1 MELEVLMKHMFSGT
15 LNQLQRIGAAL
26 MLPIAVLPVA
36 ALLLRFGSADLLDI
50 PFVKASGGAVFGG
63 LPILFAVGIAVGLAK
78 DHNGTAGVA
87 GVIAHLII
95 LEGAKTITPDLKMG
109 VLSGI
114 IAGIM
119 AGSLYNQFKDT
130 KLPDWLGFFGGK
142 RFVPIVTALCSILMA
157 FIVGHGFPAIGALIN
172 SIGMWMIESGEPG
185 LFVYGAMNR
194 LLIPFGL
201 HHILNSI
208 VRFMFGSYTDE
219 SGAEIIGDQL
229 RFFAGD
235 PEAGAFMTGC
245 FVVMMFGLPAVCL
258 AFYATAKKERRK
270 ALVGMLVSISLT
282 SFLTGITEPI
292 EFLFMFTAPILFAIH
307 AILMGMSYVITD
319 MLNIKHGFGFSGG
332 FIDYVL
338 NWGLATNPIRII
350 PLGLAYFA
358 IYFVTFTAAIKYF
371 NLKTPGRED
380 DEVEERIDA
389 SDNELAGAYYDAVGG
404 YTNIQ
409 NINCCMTRLR
419 LTLEDSDMVDEAM
432 CKRLGASG
440 VIRPTPTTIQI
451 IVGTSAEMIAED
463 MRKKHTLEAEKE
475 AQSLKSATT

>member
-1 MELEVLMKHMFSGT
+1 MKQLLSSI
-15 LNQLQRIGAAL
+15 LNQLQRVGGAL

-36 ALLLRFGSADLLDI
+36 ALLLRFGSADLLDL
-50 PFVKASGGAVFGG
+50 PFVKASGGAIFGG
-63 LPILFAVGIAVGLAK
+63 LPLLFAVGIAVGLAK

-119 AGSLYNQFKDT
+119 AGYLYNNFKDT

-142 RFVPIVTALCSILMA
+142 RFVPVVTALCSIFMA
-157 FIVGHGFPAIGALIN
+157 FIVGHGFPAIGAAIN
-172 SIGMWMIESGEPG
+172 DIGMWMIQSGEPG

-245 FVVMMFGLPAVCL
+245 YVVMMFGLPAVCL
-258 AFYATAKKERRK
+258 AFYVTAKKERRP
-270 ALVGMLVSISLT
+270 ALVGMLVSIALT
-282 SFLTGITEPI
+282 SFLTGITEPV
-292 EFLFMFTAPILFAIH
+292 EFLFMFTAPILFALH
-307 AILMGMSYVITD
+307 AIFMGASYVISD
-319 MLNIKHGFGFSGG
+319 WLNIKHGFGFSGG

-358 IYFVTFTAAIKYF
+358 MYFVTFTAAIKYF
-371 NLKTPGRED
+371 NLKTPGRD
-380 DEVEERIDA
+380 DEEEEVVA
-389 SDNELAGAYYDAVGG
+389 STTDTSGLAAAYYDAVGG
-404 YTNIQ
+404 YDNIT

-419 LTLEDSDMVDEAM
+419 LTVTDSSAIEDSV
-432 CKRLGASG
+432 CKKLGAAG

-451 IVGTSAEMIAED
+451 IVGTSAEAIAGD
-463 MRKKHTLEAEKE
+463 MNAIHKEKALVE
-475 AQSLKSATT
+475 QKQFESAKA

>member
-1 MELEVLMKHMFSGT
+1 MKQILSGI
-15 LNQLQRIGAAL
+15 LNQLQRIGASL

-36 ALLLRFGSADLLDI
+36 ALLLRFGSPDLLDL
-50 PFVKASGGAVFGG
+50 PFVKASGGAIFGG
-63 LPILFAVGIAVGLAK
+63 LPMLFAVGIAVGLAK

-114 IAGIM
+114 IAGLM
-119 AGSLYNQFKDT
+119 AGYLYNNFKDT

-142 RFVPIVTALCSILMA
+142 RFVPIVTALCSIVMA
-157 FIVGHGFPAIGALIN
+157 FIVGHGFPAIGAMIN
-172 SIGMWMIESGEPG
+172 NFGMWMIESGEPG

-208 VRFMFGSYTDE
+208 VRFMFGSYTDP
-219 SGAEIIGDQL
+219 SGTEIIGDQL

-245 FVVMMFGLPAVCL
+245 YVVMMFGLPAVCL
-258 AFYATAKKERRK
+258 AFYTTAKKERRK

-292 EFLFMFTAPILFAIH
+292 EFLFMFTAPILFALH
-307 AILMGMSYVITD
+307 AILMGMSYVISD
-319 MLNIKHGFGFSGG
+319 LLNIKHGFGFSGG

-338 NWGLATNPIRII
+338 NWNLSTNPIRII

-380 DEVEERIDA
+380 DEEAVESVKTTTNND
-389 SDNELAGAYYDAVGG
+389 ELAGAYYAAAGG

-419 LTLEDSDMVDEAM
+419 LTLESSDLVDDAA
-432 CKRLGASG
+432 CKRLGAAG
-440 VIRPTPTTIQI
+440 VIRPTPTTVQI

-463 MRKKHTLEAEKE
+463 MRAKHLQEAEKE
-475 AQSLKSATT
+475 ADSLKKAAT